1 MLLWKRFRGQDRET
15 LERNDTSIYLS
26 NHCLFFC
33 QYGHK
38 MPIFII
44 VLVSH
49 PTNDDNRA
57 FRESRKFYPVRLHLD
72 LHIFNLT
79 TSFSYWSKLGIWLWS
94 KHTFASLPRGTKCLY
109 KHFTKCFSIWDLC
122 HLQQCYMQHMVK
134 EWGKKILGE
143 VTPIYCSNWRIPKCH
158 FTLHKPSSN
167 YKVKGH
173 QAWILSA
180 AIKRHRDTFCCY

>member
-1 MLLWKRFRGQDRET
+1 MEQLTFITIYPNRFQCSFERGSGARTGRPWRGTILQFT
-15 LERNDTSIYLS
+15 WVTIVFF
-26 NHCLFFC
+26 FFC

-49 PTNDDNRA
+49 PTNDDNCA

-72 LHIFNLT
+72 LLIFNLT

-134 EWGKKILGE
+134 EWGKKI
-143 VTPIYCSNWRIPKCH
+143 YW
-158 FTLHKPSSN
+158 
-167 YKVKGH
+167 
-173 QAWILSA
+173 
-180 AIKRHRDTFCCY
+180 